1 MDISPKKTYRWPRGT
16 WKDVQHHKLLEKY
29 KSKLQ
34 WDITSQQPER
44 LSSKNPQ
51 TINAVV
57 GVERRQPFYTIGGNV
72 NWYSHYGEQWM
83 FLKKLKI
90 ELPWEWKGKKVLV
103 AQSCPTLY
111 NLMDN
116 SLPGSSVHR
125 ML

>member
-57 GVERRQPFYTIGGNV
+57 GVERREPFYTIGGNV

-83 FLKKLKI
+83 FLKKL
-90 ELPWEWKGKKVLV
+90 
-103 AQSCPTLY
+103 
-111 NLMDN
+111 
-116 SLPGSSVHR
+116 
-125 ML
+125 